1 MNRRDKIQLKRL
13 ATLEAEFNKILTPCL
28 KQCANGRWGLFG
40 AYERFP
46 EVSYWTDWP
55 EARRLHQLALSI
67 REVRG
72 RSGEQNEMV
81 EGFLKLR
88 TMHKPNDPG
97 EPKLAQAFL
106 DRIESDKAKR
116 ILETGSGGG

>member
-46 EVSYWTDWP
+46 EVRNWMDWP
-55 EARRLHQLALSI
+55 EARRLFELAISI
-67 REVRG
+67 REICAQF
-72 RSGEQNEMV
+72 GEQNKAV
-81 EGFLKLR
+81 EDFLKLR